1 MDAYVAEICKL
12 ENKFLGLEIRHIVRD
27 NNVTADVLSKLGSE
41 RAKVP
46 AGVFVQELHQPSIKT
61 PDLITTDA
69 TREVMM
75 IEVDWREPLVDF
87 IKNENLPRGWI
98 LEVQTRG
105 WILEVQTLL
114 DYYEEPKDTLWSE
127 INSTSVEP
135 CQESS

>member
-1 MDAYVAEICKL
+1 MDAYVAEIYKL
-12 ENKFLGLEIRHIVRD
+12 ENKFSGLEIRHIVRD
-27 NNVTADVLSKLGSE
+27 NNIAADVLSKLGSE

-98 LEVQTRG
+98 LEVQT
-105 WILEVQTLL
+105 LL
-114 DYYEEPKDTLWSE
+114 DYYQEPKDTLWSE
-127 INSTSVEP
+127 INSTSMEP